1 MLLKHYPERLL
12 ASTEF
17 KEMQEALGPEVYQ
30 LRASLYSFGDQL
42 NVETAT
48 WGLCAW
54 ERALGIP
61 VDVSKSDTDRRNDIM
76 SKLRG
81 VGTVTA
87 SMLAGVVKSFVRGDV
102 SVSEI
107 PEQSTIIIKFDG
119 EYGVPDGI
127 DKVKSAVEKIKP
139 AHLAIDYAYHYLLI
153 RDVHEA
159 MTINELNEK
168 PLGIFAG
175 GSD

>member
-12 ASTEF
+12 ASKEF
-17 KEMQEALGPEVYQ
+17 KEMQEALGAEVYR
-30 LRASLYSFGDQL
+30 LRADLYSLGDQL

-61 VDVSKSDTDRRNDIM
+61 VDVSKSDTDRRSAVL

-87 SMLAGVVKSFVRGDV
+87 SMLAGVVKSFVAGDV
-102 SVSEI
+102 TVLEA
-107 PEQSTIIIKFDG
+107 PERAAIIIKFEG
-119 EYGVPDGI
+119 EYGIPAGMDE
-127 DKVKSAVEKIKP
+127 VKAAVEEIKP
-139 AHLAIDYAYHYLLI
+139 AHLAVEYAYRYLLI
-153 RDVHEA
+153 REVHET
-159 MTINELNEK
+159 MTISELNTK